1 MPVHTGSAPRA
12 PSVAANSALNLL
24 GMVAP
29 GVAVIVAMPFLKR
42 YLGTERVGFMTLAWA
57 LVGYFSLFDLGI
69 GRALTKLVAEKV
81 GAGER
86 ASLGHLIWTAL
97 ALMMGLGVGAGV
109 TLAVSARWLV
119 ESALNIPAEL
129 RSETM
134 TAIRLLGLSVPLVV
148 SSAGFRG
155 ILEAQGRF
163 LTSNAVRAPLG
174 VWLFASPLLVIPFG
188 SQSLAWVAG
197 ILFAGRLVAWCAYV
211 VACLRSLPV
220 LSERFVLDAKHVG
233 PLLRFG
239 GWMTVSNVISPLMA
253 YMDRFLLGSRL
264 SLQEVAWYATPF
276 ELVSKVLLLASAV
289 ASVLFPMFSAL
300 TSGRREEAKRL
311 ARLGAQYMGLLVFI
325 PTFAASLFA
334 REGLTLWLGPV
345 FADHAERVVQ
355 FIALGCLIN
364 SIASVPFALL
374 QGAGRPDVTAKI
386 HLLELPVY
394 AVAVFALTA
403 RFGITGTAIA
413 WTLRVTIDLFAL
425 EIAARYLAGQS
436 VRPSLR
442 ASLASAAI
450 LALFGGSFLTIPLSI
465 KLMLFGVIVAGV
477 AILVWNVLL
486 ERDGLGHLKEA
497 LRAGLSFKS
506 LRRHGRG

>member
-1 MPVHTGSAPRA
+1 
-12 PSVAANSALNLL
+12 
-24 GMVAP
+24 MVAP
-29 GVAVIVAMPFLKR
+29 GVAVVVAMPFLKR

-81 GAGER
+81 GAGDR
-86 ASLGHLIWTAL
+86 AQLGRLIWTAL
-97 ALMMGLGVGAGV
+97 ALMLGLGIGAGLA
-109 TLAVSARWLV
+109 LAVTARWLV
-119 ESALNIPAEL
+119 ESLLNIPTEL

-197 ILFAGRLVAWCAYV
+197 ILFAGRLLAWCAYV

-220 LSERFVLDAKHVG
+220 LREGLVLDARHVG

-276 ELVSKVLLLASAV
+276 ELVTKVLLLASAV

-300 TSGRREEAKRL
+300 AAQRREEVQRL
-311 ARLGAQYMGLLVFI
+311 ARLGSQYMGLLVFV

-334 REGLTLWLGPV
+334 KEGLTVWLGPV
-345 FADHAERVVQ
+345 FAAHAERVVQ
-355 FIALGCLIN
+355 IIALGCLIN
-364 SIASVPFALL
+364 SVASVPFALL
-374 QGAGRPDVTAKI
+374 QGAGRPDLTAKI
-386 HLLELPVY
+386 HLFELPVY

-403 RFGITGTAIA
+403 RFGIAGTAIA
-413 WTLRVTIDLFAL
+413 WTLRVTLDLFAL
-425 EIAARYLAGQS
+425 EIAARNLSGQFL
-436 VRPSLR
+436 RPSLR
-442 ASLASAAI
+442 ASIAS
-450 LALFGGSFLTIPLSI
+450 GGLIV
-465 KLMLFGVIVAGV
+465 LFGVSLLVMPLWVKAILFVATVAGV
-477 AILVWNVLL
+477 AVLVWSVLL
-486 ERDGLGHLKEA
+486 ERDGLSELKQ
-497 LRAGLSFKS
+497 R
-506 LRRHGRG
+506 LRRRLSSLSLQREV